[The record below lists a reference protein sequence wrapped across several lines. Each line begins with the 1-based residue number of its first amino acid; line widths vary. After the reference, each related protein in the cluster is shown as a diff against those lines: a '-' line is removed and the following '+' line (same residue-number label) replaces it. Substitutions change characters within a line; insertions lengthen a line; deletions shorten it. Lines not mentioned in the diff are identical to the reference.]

1 MAEDTRVAPDAE
13 ELRRLVATVL
23 ELPVEE
29 VTDQADFVEELELD
43 SLTSMELVIKL
54 EKSYG
59 IKVTDAEFGEMSC
72 FADVRELV
80 DAKLAAS

>member
-1 MAEDTRVAPDAE
+1 MTLEMTLTDSEKLARLDAE

-43 SLTSMELVIKL
+43 SLT
-54 EKSYG
+54 
-59 IKVTDAEFGEMSC
+59 
-72 FADVRELV
+72 
-80 DAKLAAS
+80 